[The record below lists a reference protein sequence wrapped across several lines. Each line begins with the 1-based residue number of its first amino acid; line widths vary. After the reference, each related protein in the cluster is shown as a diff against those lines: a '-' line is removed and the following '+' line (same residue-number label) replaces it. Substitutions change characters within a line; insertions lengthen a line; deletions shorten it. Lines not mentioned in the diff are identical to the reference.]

1 MELKSCFKIEIMET
15 LSRVIEVEAEH
26 IDDAIKIAKSSYS
39 REEIV
44 LDHNDFV
51 DVEIT
56 PFDEYI

>member
-15 LSRVIEVEAEH
+15 LSRVIEVEAEN
-26 IDDAIKIAKSSYS
+26 IDDAIKIAKESYFS
-39 REEIV
+39 EEIV
-44 LDHNDFV
+44 LDYTDFV